1 MITKT
6 FFAEPVMSTDG
17 KLLGVELLTKFHH
30 ADMPVLDSKYYILA
44 MPIEQKRQLLIQ
56 QLTEIQIAASW
67 FRDYGLFCSLNVD
80 RHQAR
85 LCAYDRELVE
95 WLQGLCDVVRIEI
108 SEDFEGL
115 EYGINE
121 PLLRKLIANGNDLF
135 LDDLGAGRA
144 NLSALTT
151 GCYHTVK
158 LDKAFYRHEVQK
170 PTFSTLIKNIKR
182 YCDRIIIEGVEQRD
196 ELENLKVH
204 DVEVWGI
211 QGYLYKSTPFGKVH
225 TLI

>member
-95 WLQGLCDVVRIEI
+95 WLAGLCDFMRIEI

-144 NLSALTT
+144 NLAALTT

-170 PTFSTLIKNIKR
+170 PTFSTMIKNIKR
-182 YCDRIIIEGVEQRD
+182 YCDRIIIGGVEEKG
-196 ELENLKVH
+196 ELKILN
-204 DVEVWGI
+204 DAEVWGV
-211 QGYLYKSTPFGKVH
+211 QGYLYRSVIFHKLEV
-225 TLI
+225 LL

>member
-1 MITKT
+1 MINKT

-56 QLTEIQIAASW
+56 QLTEIQISASW

-95 WLQGLCDVVRIEI
+95 WLAGLSDFVRIEI

-121 PLLRKLIANGNDLF
+121 PLLKKLIANGNDLF

-144 NLSALTT
+144 NLAALTT
-151 GCYHTVK
+151 GCYHTIK

-182 YCDRIIIEGVEQRD
+182 YCDRIIVEGVEEKG
-196 ELENLKVH
+196 ELGILKEA
-204 DVEVWGI
+204 DVWGV
-211 QGYLYKSTPFGKVH
+211 QGYLYRSVPLSKVQ
-225 TLI
+225 TLL

>member
-1 MITKT
+1 MITNT

-95 WLQGLCDVVRIEI
+95 WLAGLSDFLRLEI
-108 SEDFEGL
+108 SESFQGL

-121 PLLRKLIANGNDLF
+121 PLLKKLIDNGNDLF
-135 LDDLGAGRA
+135 LDDLGAPGTSLA
-144 NLSALTT
+144 KLD
-151 GCYHTVK
+151 CYTTVK
-158 LDKAFYRHEVQK
+158 IDKAFYRHEVQK

-182 YCDRIIIEGVEQRD
+182 YCDHIIIEGVEEKG
-196 ELENLKVH
+196 ELEILN
-204 DVEVWGI
+204 DAEVWGV
-211 QGYLYKSTPFGKVH
+211 QGYLYRSVIFHK
-225 TLI
+225 LEILL

>member
-6 FFAEPVMSTDG
+6 FFAGPVMSTDG
-17 KLLGVELLTKFHH
+17 KLLGIELLTKFHH
-30 ADMPVLDSKYYILA
+30 ADMPVLDSKYFILA

-56 QLTEIQIAASW
+56 QLTEIQITASW
-67 FRDYGLFCSLNVD
+67 FREYQLFCSLNVD

-95 WLQGLCDVVRIEI
+95 WLAGLSDFVRLEI

-135 LDDLGAGRA
+135 LDDLGAGRT
-144 NLSALTT
+144 NLAALTT

-170 PTFSTLIKNIKR
+170 PTFSTLIKNIKH
-182 YCDRIIIEGVEQRD
+182 YCDRIIIEGVEEKG
-196 ELENLKVH
+196 ELNILT
-204 DVEVWGI
+204 DADIWGV
-211 QGYLYKSTPFGKVH
+211 QGYLYRSVVFSKVH
-225 TLI
+225 TLL